1 LMSFLEEDIEKC
13 RIYNKFYDKN
23 KDLFKKDLIEYWRL
37 CRRYYERVKRSE
49 KQIINPIREEDYI
62 EIE

>member
-1 LMSFLEEDIEKC
+1 MSFLEEDIEKC